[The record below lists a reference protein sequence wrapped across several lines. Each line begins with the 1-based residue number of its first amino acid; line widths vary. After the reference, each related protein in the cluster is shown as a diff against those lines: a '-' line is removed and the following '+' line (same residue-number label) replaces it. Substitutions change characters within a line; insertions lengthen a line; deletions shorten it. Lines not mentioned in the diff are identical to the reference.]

1 MTGLENDPSVTPL
14 EEIERRAQDRAKRLA
29 GGMDVAHDELRSIVM
44 DEVDRWNLDYQRGIR
59 SVEVTDPVGVADRA
73 LRNLSSYGPLT
84 PLLGDDDVWEIAIN
98 APDAIF
104 VKRHDGPS
112 GFHDEV
118 FHDDEHVLRT
128 LTRLLDD
135 VPGAHRKLDPAEGLQ
150 DARLDDGS
158 RVHIV
163 HGDIGRAGHLLV
175 NIRRFTGV
183 PIRSLDELVDM
194 GTLEPAIAAFL
205 RACMRARVSIVF
217 GVRPARARRHSC
229 PAAWRSSIR
238 HCASWSPK
246 KSSRL
251 TYRCPTSRRCR
262 PVRLAPTV
270 PRSTSDDSSPASFAW
285 LPMSPL

>member
-1 MTGLENDPSVTPL
+1 MTVFPNDHSVTPL
-14 EEIERRAQDRAKRLA
+14 EEIERRAQDRAKRLT
-29 GGMDVAHDELRSIVM
+29 GGVDVAPDELRSIVV
-44 DEVDRWNLDYQRGIR
+44 DEVERWNLDFQRGLR
-59 SVEVTDPVGVADRA
+59 AVEVTDPVGVVDRA

-84 PLLGDDDVWEIAIN
+84 PLLRDDDVWEIAIN

-135 VPGAHRKLDPAEGLQ
+135 APGAHRKLDPAEGLQ

-175 NIRRFTGV
+175 NIRRFTGRADPVARRAGRHGHTRTSDRGV
-183 PIRSLDELVDM
+183 PPRVHAGPRVDR
-194 GTLEPAIAAFL
+194 L
-205 RACMRARVSIVF
+205 R
-217 GVRPARARRHSC
+217 GRARRGEDNT
-229 PAAWRSSIR
+229 PVLLPRGARSVTAHR
-238 HCASWSPK
+238 G
-246 KSSRL
+246 
-251 TYRCPTSRRCR
+251 RRR
-262 PVRLAPTV
+262 GLRG
-270 PRSTSDDSSPASFAW
+270 
-285 LPMSPL
+285 